1 MSAPTTSDCNQD
13 AARAHG
19 SSLQRLVGLR
29 SFHAVMDYAA
39 RNNWSEQLLVDVCKK
54 KFGRVRQGVG
64 VLRESYRSMLAAQSN
79 YYYATSEHIM
89 NLPSC

>member
-1 MSAPTTSDCNQD
+1 MSAPTTSDCNED

-19 SSLQRLVGLR
+19 SSLSVWLDR

-39 RNNWSEQLLVDVCKK
+39 RNNWSEQLLDVSQK

-79 YYYATSEHIM
+79 YYYSTSEHIM